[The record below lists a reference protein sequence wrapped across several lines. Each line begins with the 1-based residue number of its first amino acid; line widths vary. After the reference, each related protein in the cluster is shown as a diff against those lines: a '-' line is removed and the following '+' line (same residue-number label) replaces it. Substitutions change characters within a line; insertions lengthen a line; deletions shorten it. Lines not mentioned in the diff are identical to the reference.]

1 MQARHRSETAI
12 APVVDTSYST
22 GDEHHVVNGDEND
35 GGNADPDNS
44 SRPKELSRLDDR
56 TKLRA
61 LEGKLR
67 AQCEWEQ
74 LERLRDLRHPE
85 MSHAWLAP

>member
-1 MQARHRSETAI
+1 MQAGHGSETAI
-12 APVVDTSYST
+12 APVVDASYSA
-22 GDEHHVVNGDEND
+22 GDEHTVANGDKND

-44 SRPKELSRLDDR
+44 SRPKELSRLADC